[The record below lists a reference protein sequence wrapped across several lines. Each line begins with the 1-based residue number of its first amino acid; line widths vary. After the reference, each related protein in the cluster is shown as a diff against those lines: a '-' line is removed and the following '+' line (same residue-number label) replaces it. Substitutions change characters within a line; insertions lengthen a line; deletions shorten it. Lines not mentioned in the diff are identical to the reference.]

1 MSSSSWLPSYLTRV
15 QPYSMG
21 PVLGYEWP
29 DMLMPAAGTSVWL
42 DNPALSAATMW
53 MPPGAVRREARRLG
67 LPTPRLRMVGWV
79 EVLERCGL
87 APKDTSREAGS

>member
-1 MSSSSWLPSYLTRV
+1 M
-15 QPYSMG
+15 
-21 PVLGYEWP
+21 GYEWP

-42 DNPALSAATMW
+42 DNPALSAVTMW
-53 MPPGAVRREARRLG
+53 MPPGAIRREARRLG

-87 APKDTSREAGS
+87 APKAPKDATKGESP